1 MSSYNTEQKRGRARD
16 RIAARQRRRTPMA
29 VRSESISDTGVRE
42 RTRKVGGQWNARLD
56 NVRLFLAELWWRT
69 THTPQALYALGGI
82 LVLGFVIFVLSHV
95 LGGRIF
101 PNVWALGV
109 NIGGMTTEEAAQQL
123 ETVWQ
128 RNVRI
133 SLTDADRSWAVSPDE
148 LGLGFD
154 ARATAEAARG
164 VGMSGLP
171 FGMGIQPKVNLNDE
185 LRAQTYLLD
194 LSLQANVAP
203 YNAGYRWEGDE
214 IVSVAP
220 SEGKTMD
227 VAATLSD
234 LKDMPQAVVEA
245 RRLDL
250 VMSPVAPSLQDADR
264 YLEDARALT
273 SQPFQLVGYDPF
285 TDESITW
292 STDRDT
298 FTSWIEAGSNGLDLR
313 ADAFRPFLDAQARTL
328 NEGTDNG
335 LRFIEPTDVTEK
347 MREAIQV
354 GVPDVVVRIRY
365 RSTTY
370 EVVRGDTGNRIA
382 RRTGIPFFL
391 IQQANPNL
399 DFDTTT
405 LYVGDKI
412 QLPSRDLVLPIDPVP
427 GKRIVVNLNT
437 QSLVAYE
444 NGVEVF
450 NWLISSGMSDAP
462 TSPGIFQIQSH
473 EDVASGSSFT
483 LCGDRGCGQW
493 QMYYFMG
500 IYEVIPGLMNGFHG
514 AVLLPNGAYLGG
526 GNVGQPY
533 TFGCIMSRDDQ
544 AQELY
549 HWASDG
555 TVVEI
560 ISSEFQPESEIGRLA
575 AQETGGI

>member
-1 MSSYNTEQKRGRARD
+1 
-16 RIAARQRRRTPMA
+16 MA
-29 VRSESISDTGVRE
+29 VRNESIAESNIRE
-42 RTRKVGGQWNARLD
+42 RSHASGKLWNERLD
-56 NVRLFLAELWWRT
+56 DVRLFLAELWWRT
-69 THTPQALYALGGI
+69 THTPQALYVLGGI

-101 PNVWALGV
+101 PNVWALGID
-109 NIGGMTTEEAAQQL
+109 IGGLTTEEAAQQL
-123 ETVWQ
+123 ENVWQ
-128 RNVRI
+128 RSVRI
-133 SLTDADRSWAVSPDE
+133 SVTDEDRSWTTSPSD

-164 VGMSGLP
+164 VGMAGLP
-171 FGMGIQPKVNLNDE
+171 FGIGVQSQVSLVDE
-185 LRAQTYLLD
+185 LAAQTYLLD

-203 YNAGYRWEGDE
+203 YNAGYQWEGE
-214 IVSVAP
+214 ELISVAP
-220 SEGKTMD
+220 REGKTMD

-234 LKDMPQAVVEA
+234 LMTMPQTIVAT

-250 VMSPVAPSLQDADR
+250 VMSPIAPSLQDADR

-285 TDESITW
+285 EDQSITW

-298 FTSWIEAGSNGLDLR
+298 FTSWIEAGPNGLDLR

-328 NEGTDNG
+328 NDDGTD

-347 MREAIQV
+347 MRDAIHT
-354 GVPDVVVRIRY
+354 GVPNVVVRIRY

-382 RRTGIPFFL
+382 RKTGIPFFL

-437 QSLVAYE
+437 QALVAYE
-444 NGVEVF
+444 NGAEVF
-450 NWLISSGMSDAP
+450 NWPISSGMSDAP
-462 TSPGIFQIQSH
+462 TSPGIFQILSH

-526 GNVGQPY
+526 GNVGSPY

-549 HWASDG
+549 HWATEG

-560 ISSEFQPESEIGRLA
+560 ISNEFQPQSEIGRLA
-575 AQETGGI
+575 AEETGGI